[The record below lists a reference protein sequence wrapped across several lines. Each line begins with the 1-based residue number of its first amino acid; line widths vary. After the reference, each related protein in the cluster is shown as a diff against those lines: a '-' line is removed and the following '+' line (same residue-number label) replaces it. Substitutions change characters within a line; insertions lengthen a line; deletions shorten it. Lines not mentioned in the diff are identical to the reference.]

1 MVGLDFGT
9 TNSSI
14 AVAVEGEVKMA
25 RFADGSESYRSILYA
40 EAPKAA
46 RAQWWTGPVAITQ
59 YLDADAKGRLIQ
71 SLKSFLA
78 SRSLRSTEVLGRHY
92 TIEELI
98 AILLRDLRTEAE
110 RQFGC
115 AVREARVGRPV
126 RFVGAETEAD
136 DAYAVE
142 RLRQAFTLA
151 GFTHVEFELEPVA
164 AAAFYAARLQ
174 KDEVLLVG
182 DFGGG
187 TSDFSLLRVGPGGR
201 ELLGN
206 DGVGLAGDTFD
217 ARLIRHVVSPELGL
231 GSTIGSM
238 GKQLPVPV
246 WLYSHLERWHYL
258 SFLRSKETLHLLKT
272 LPGQSDA
279 PEKLQALYDLV
290 NEDLGYR
297 LHQAVQRTKRE
308 LSGAETAAFR
318 FSEGSVDIGATVR
331 RAEFEEWIAGDLA
344 AIAACVDRLGAAR
357 VDRVFLTGGTSFVPA
372 VRRIFAERFGAE
384 RIESGS
390 EFTSIAHGLALG
402 GEGTAYA

>member
-14 AVAVEGEVKMA
+14 AVRVDGVVKMA
-25 RFADGSESYRSILYA
+25 QFADRSESYRSILYA
-40 EAPKAA
+40 EARKAA
-46 RAQWWTGPVAITQ
+46 RAQWWTGPEAITQ

-98 AILLRDLRTEAE
+98 AILLRDLRLEAE
-110 RQFGC
+110 RQFGVP
-115 AVREARVGRPV
+115 VREARVGRPV
-126 RFVGAETEAD
+126 RFVGADTEAD

-151 GFTHVEFELEPVA
+151 GFEQVEFEMEPVA
-164 AAAFYAARLQ
+164 AAGFYAARLQ
-174 KDEVLLVG
+174 KDELLLVG

-231 GSTIGSM
+231 GSSIGSM
-238 GKQLPVPV
+238 GKRLPVPI
-246 WLYSHLERWHYL
+246 WLYSNLERWHYL

-272 LPGQSDA
+272 LPGQSEE
-279 PEKLQALYDLV
+279 PEKMQALYDLV

-308 LSGAETAAFR
+308 LSNADSAEFR

-331 RAEFEEWIAGDLA
+331 RADFEEWIAEDLA
-344 AIAACVDRLGAAR
+344 AIAGCIDRLGAKQ

-372 VRRIFAERFGAE
+372 VRRIFQERFGAE

-402 GEGTAYA
+402 G